1 MVISPLF
8 VVSVAYRYKKIH
20 IDYRTVRLE
29 TRYIDVEKSIS
40 IIDRKFYIVY
50 IDNLRQH
57 YLLYLLIH
65 GG

>member
-8 VVSVAYRYKKIH
+8 VVSVAYRYKKTH